1 MLGMTLYNSSQ
12 TERHSCLRY
21 FESKFEKIEPAKETE
36 KAFFNKEE
44 IQQLVAKARAKG
56 LIKNQPYK
64 PYNPT
69 LTYNII
75 KLIKLARLRKVPVK
89 TIGNDMNLPY
99 HLVRYA
105 ISYKL

>member
-1 MLGMTLYNSSQ
+1 MTLYNSSQ

-21 FESKFEKIEPAKETE
+21 FESKFEKIEPVKETE
-36 KAFFNKEE
+36 KVFFNKEE
-44 IQQLVAKARAKG
+44 IQQLVAKARTDG

-69 LTYNII
+69 LTFNII
-75 KLIKLARLRKVPVK
+75 KIIKEARIRKTPIK
-89 TIGNDMNLPY
+89 DICNDMNLPY

-105 ISYKL
+105 ISYKS